1 MFVRI
6 HDIGLYLR
14 CPMLVY
20 LESMGRECF
29 RADTARTLLRHL
41 ALYSAPD
48 DLRGDLSKVVKDVA
62 TIHRIPEEDV
72 IRSIDGMRES
82 ISRIASVP
90 RELVTPCDIEVELRS
105 ERLGL
110 SGILDRLV
118 RPEPRQRGLLGMLLG
133 GGAQVIPSLVRT
145 GRSPGEGVWRRDRIQ
160 LAGYALLLEERFG
173 VEVSTGQVEYVR
185 EGEIRRVRIR
195 GVDRSRALWVRDRV
209 REIRDG
215 EMPDVGNER
224 CNSCEMI
231 GICGVKSCVVSRML

>member
-1 MFVRI
+1 MYVRI

-29 RADTARTLLRHL
+29 RADTERTILRYI
-41 ALYSAPD
+41 ALYSAPE
-48 DLRGDLSKVVKDVA
+48 DLQGDMSKAVKDVA
-62 TIHRIPEEDV
+62 RIHRIPEEDV
-72 IRSIDGMRES
+72 IRSIDAMRGS

-90 RELVTPCDIEVELRS
+90 RELLTPCDIEVELRS

-118 RPEPRQRGLLGMLLG
+118 RPERRRGLLGMLLR
-133 GGAQVIPSLVRT
+133 VDDMIPSLVRT
-145 GRSPGEGVWRRDRIQ
+145 GRSPEEGVWRRDRIQ
-160 LAGYALLLEERFG
+160 LAGYAMLLEERFG

-185 EGEIRRVRIR
+185 DGEVRRVRIR
-195 GVDRSRALWVRDRV
+195 SLDRSRALWVRDRV

-215 EMPDVGNER
+215 EMPDVGIEK
-224 CNSCEMI
+224 CSSCGMS

>member
-29 RADTARTLLRHL
+29 RADTGRTVLRHL
-41 ALYSAPD
+41 ALYSSPD
-48 DLRGDLSKVVKDVA
+48 DLRGDLSKVVRDLA
-62 TIHRIPEEDV
+62 TIHRIPEDDV

-90 RELVTPCDIEVELRS
+90 RGLVTPCDLDVELRS

-118 RPEPRQRGLLGMLLG
+118 RPEPRHGILGMLLG
-133 GGAQVIPSLVRT
+133 GDEMIPSVVRT
-145 GRSPGEGVWRRDRIQ
+145 GRAPGEGVWRRDRIQ
-160 LAGYALLLEERFG
+160 LAGYAMLLEERFG

-185 EGEIRRVRIR
+185 DGEVRRVRIR
-195 GVDRSRALWVRDRV
+195 SLDRSRALWVRDRV

-215 EMPDVGNER
+215 EIPDVRTER
-224 CNSCEMI
+224 CDSCEMI
-231 GICGVKSCVVSRML
+231 GMCGVRSSVVSRML

>member
-1 MFVRI
+1 MLVRI

-20 LESMGRECF
+20 LESMGRDCF
-29 RADTARTLLRHL
+29 RADMGRTILRHI

-48 DLRGDLSKVVKDVA
+48 DLRGDLSKVVNDVA
-62 TIHRIPEEDV
+62 TVHRIPKEDI
-72 IRSIDGMRES
+72 IRSIDGMRDL

-90 RELVTPCDIEVELRS
+90 REFITPCDLEVELRS

-118 RPEPRQRGLLGMLLG
+118 RPEPRRGILGMLLKG
-133 GGAQVIPSLVRT
+133 DLMIPSIIRT
-145 GRSPGEGVWRRDRIQ
+145 GRSPGEGVWRKDRIQ
-160 LAGYALLLEERFG
+160 LAGYAMLLEERFG

-185 EGEIRRVRIR
+185 DGEIRRIHIR
-195 GVDRSRALWVRDRV
+195 GLDRSRALWVRDRV

-215 EMPDVGNER
+215 EMPDVSGDR
-224 CNSCEMI
+224 CDSCEMI
-231 GICGVKSCVVSRML
+231 GICGVKSCTISRML

>member
-1 MFVRI
+1 MLVRI

-20 LESMGRECF
+20 LEFMGRECF
-29 RADTARTLLRHL
+29 RADIERTILRHL

-48 DLRGDLSKVVKDVA
+48 DLRGDMSKVVRDLA
-62 TIHRIPEEDV
+62 TVHRIPEEDV
-72 IRSIDGMRES
+72 VRSIDGMRDS

-90 RELVTPCDIEVELRS
+90 RDLIKPCDIEVELRS

-118 RPEPRQRGLLGMLLG
+118 RPEPRRRGLLGMLLG
-133 GGAQVIPSLVRT
+133 GEDKMIPSIVRT

-160 LAGYALLLEERFG
+160 LAGYAMLLEERFG

-185 EGEIRRVRIR
+185 DGEMRRIR
-195 GVDRSRALWVRDRV
+195 IRSLDRSRALWVRDRV

-215 EMPDVGNER
+215 EMPDVRGER
-224 CNSCEMI
+224 CDSCEMA
-231 GICGVKSCVVSRML
+231 GICGIKSCTISRML

>member
-29 RADTARTLLRHL
+29 RADTERIILRYL
-41 ALYSAPD
+41 ALYAAPE
-48 DLRGDLSKVVKDVA
+48 DLRGDLSKVLVDL
-62 TIHRIPEEDV
+62 TRIHRIPEEDV
-72 IRSIDGMRES
+72 IRSVDGMRES

-90 RELVTPCDIEVELRS
+90 RELLTPCDIEVELRS
-105 ERLGL
+105 ERLWL

-118 RPEPRQRGLLGMLLG
+118 RPERRRGMLGILLRSDEM
-133 GGAQVIPSLVRT
+133 IPSIVRT

-160 LAGYALLLEERFG
+160 LAGYAMLLEERFG

-185 EGEIRRVRIR
+185 DGEVRRVRIR
-195 GVDRSRALWVRDRV
+195 SLDRSRALWVRDRV

-215 EMPDVGNER
+215 EMPDVEIEK

-231 GICGVKSCVVSRML
+231 GMCGVKSSIVSRML